1 MKNNIENI
9 KSVLVVG
16 NKFDEFNQ
24 LRDDHGIKAKTRGIG
39 FVSGGVYFKFVTS
52 GANLKG
58 ANPNSVA
65 VLFVGDTAK
74 GREKY
79 DREGSVC
86 PITSISALVKIGA
99 LKRGKK

>member
-1 MKNNIENI
+1 MKTNTENI

-16 NKFDEFNQ
+16 KNFDEFNQ

-39 FVSGGVYFKFVTS
+39 FTSGGVYFKFVTS

-58 ANPNSVA
+58 ANPNNVA
-65 VLFVGDTAK
+65 VLFVGDK
-74 GREKY
+74 VSGKKKY

-86 PITSISALVKIGA
+86 PVTSITALVKRGV
-99 LKRGKK
+99 LKKGKK